1 MSGLVTYLLSV
12 SGVFFSSSI
21 AIIYTEAYTIVL
33 YYVKHLDLHIAIE
46 LHSK

>member
-1 MSGLVTYLLSV
+1 MTYLLSI

-21 AIIYTEAYTIVL
+21 AIIYTEAYTISVL
-33 YYVKHLDLHIAIE
+33 YYVKQLDLHIAIE